1 MLVRDVSGFVLHAG
15 TEGQEGLPSV
25 ADDQPQAISLLII
38 KSVFDLAARGRGLPD
53 DALRSGRAGKSKT
66 NWTKPPG
73 ALPAY
78 GNCMG

>member
-1 MLVRDVSGFVLHAG
+1 VQRASAPVGDDFLVYNLFHAIVPLTWPVSYM
-15 TEGQEGLPSV
+15 
-25 ADDQPQAISLLII
+25 II

-53 DALRSGRAGKSKT
+53 DALRFGRAGKSKT

-73 ALPAY
+73 ALPVY